1 MKLVVTKN
9 VSQIKMYSEW
19 ISVPATRNAE
29 DKRWSVLHTLPP
41 NAGRDV
47 VIAVVKP
54 LASNLG
60 ISTPSCDPSVLVT
73 DKQVHWCM
81 EVICFG
87 LGLPLS
93 EHEAIR
99 DCVNVYCEW
108 MLALT
113 KPKVCVPKCICEDPN
128 MYTRNMLNHLY
139 NLFLPRNDNSAD
151 IINRQAVLCHRV
163 LRTIE
168 TVAQESTVIERETW
182 DAFLLFLLAIND
194 TLLAPPSVP
203 DDIGSHLCERILGVL
218 IEVWLLACYRSF
230 PSPSLWKTFRE
241 LACSWRHRIALVDQ
255 WNKVNLALTTQV
267 LHFMYGSHFPT
278 AKISDEDSHLV
289 PADMSN
295 ECIAQAWFR
304 LLHTLGNP
312 VDLCRPEVIS
322 QTPKFYHFAL
332 SSEMVID
339 PCQHPCL
346 AVLPQIFYKAMK
358 GISNLVDVF
367 LGIAQLDAEEP
378 AHIPRTYSHTVSS
391 TSSTPPHNRR
401 GFSKNLPKDPVN
413 KNVQKSS
420 LISNLTSVK
429 SGTNQNLL
437 LSQSQQQLINQQTP
451 QQSPISTPTTSTAPP
466 LRLPLSPSR
475 PKCNSVLHLFGSWLF
490 EAALVGSDM
499 TSFTSNSEQ
508 SDNSLRRPSS
518 LVLDSRQSSAPMLES
533 FEIPSNLTL
542 ENFESG
548 QAEAVGSLCRIFCAK
563 RTGEEILPV
572 YLARFYSALQYGLSG
587 GTARGQMLA
596 SILLNSSDLLRKDL
610 DGVMVLLPDFLQA
623 LELVLPGEMK
633 MRQSPLVA
641 HAELRHSAIHLLLS
655 MLPLP
660 LHFFNLP
667 IKSLSGNDK
676 STFTFQSLRIR
687 LVNLLINAL
696 QVETESLNIHML
708 LGGLLFYIQDSAASE
723 EVEQITQPPLNDN
736 ASVESVSSVLS
747 SELQTE
753 VAESCDSLGS
763 SECSSLGPDL
773 DNLLRTDFPLLI
785 DDSTHALFLR
795 ATYLICHRLI
805 SSWMTDLNVSLAALE
820 VLSGLARIHLPQAD
834 SLEGKRAVKWIC
846 DYIVFQCSRP
856 PPAHSKDL
864 HSTIV
869 AAYQCVTTW
878 LVEHPDLLNDKE
890 TVHTVLE
897 VVELGISGSKSQ
909 PKRSDPP
916 KLKGDKELKPA
927 SMRVK
932 DAAEAVLACML
943 DYVGYFPPPC
953 GSQNLSS
960 LLDEKSLLQQCK
972 NLNDDQLTREE
983 VVKHFRYFALDN
995 CIILALLEQHLGNEQ
1010 DPQPTLTALIRG
1022 PFGRHAWCVQL
1033 RHLPH
1038 HKSCSKHYAVNP
1050 GRPLP
1055 MNDVGTVHNIK
1066 QRYFPEAVDKIPLC
1080 HSDKSIPSLEN
1091 ISEVGAG
1098 EFDKFLKLIDN
1109 QISFETSV
1117 KKQVESQH
1125 HEYPN
1130 PETEC
1135 KAPSLCQEFQ
1145 TSRLFLS
1152 HLGFL
1157 NPDALKE
1164 SLTQPLPSLV
1174 SLDQSSENFFSK
1186 LEEIDNTPSRT
1197 ADTVFILY
1205 VKSGQTSVDSFL
1217 QNVTQRNIHLHFLE
1231 FLRSLGW
1238 PVDVKKHA
1246 GWTGHIST
1254 AWKIL
1259 PSDDLD
1265 PISEEDT
1272 VSVYN
1277 GKNKVLYWS
1286 DVSSELAF
1294 VVPSPISQDK
1304 SSRKDIK
1311 VQEFGD
1317 DIVLRNKDIK
1327 DTDRRTMPA
1336 GSFSEITIPRA
1347 MSLNLDAGDDL
1358 SQGRSSGRKF
1368 GRQHSCAIVCEMKVV
1383 VVWLENLDD
1392 HINFPLADVL
1402 PLMSTGLEP
1411 PNFISRTS
1419 EKDLFVI
1426 FVHPLQSG
1434 LYQIKLQGPAGK
1446 MSLALPLVDGMVVSR
1461 RTLGILV
1468 RQTSLNMLRRKRLDA
1483 DSCQPPHVRRKL
1495 RIQDIINRYHKKLS
1509 EPEFISSLFHPSAG
1523 H

>member
-1 MKLVVTKN
+1 
-9 VSQIKMYSEW
+9 MYSEW

-29 DKRWSVLHTLPP
+29 DKRWSVLHTLPG

-47 VIAVVKP
+47 VIAVIKP

-60 ISTPSCDPSVLVT
+60 ISTPSCDPSILAS
-73 DKQVHWCM
+73 DKEVQWCM

-128 MYTRNMLNHLY
+128 LYTRKMLNHLY

-151 IINRQAVLCHRV
+151 IINRQALYCHRV

-168 TVAQESTVIERETW
+168 TVAQESTVIDRETW
-182 DAFLLFLLAIND
+182 DALLLFLLAVND

-218 IEVWLLACYRSF
+218 IEVWLLACHRSF

-255 WNKVNLALTTQV
+255 WNRVNLALTSRV
-267 LHFMYGSHFPT
+267 LQFMYGSHFPNI
-278 AKISDEDSHLV
+278 KLSDDDTHLV
-289 PADMSN
+289 PSDMSN

-346 AVLPQIFYKAMK
+346 ALLPQIFYKAMK
-358 GISNLVDVF
+358 GVANLVDVF
-367 LGIAQLDAEEP
+367 LGIAQLDVEETS
-378 AHIPRTYSHTVSS
+378 HIPRTYSHTAQVPQ
-391 TSSTPPHNRR
+391 SSTPPHNRR
-401 GFSKNLPKDPVN
+401 GFSKNPPKDGSA
-413 KNVQKSS
+413 KSTQKTS
-420 LISNLTSVK
+420 LISGLTSTK
-429 SGTNQNLL
+429 SSNPSTHI
-437 LSQSQQQLINQQTP
+437 SQSQQQLLNQHTP
-451 QQSPISTPTTSTAPP
+451 QQSPISTPTTSSAPS
-466 LRLPLSPSR
+466 LRPPLSPSR
-475 PKCNSVLHLFGSWLF
+475 PKCNSVLHLFGTWLF

-499 TSFTSNSEQ
+499 TSFTSSSDQ
-508 SDNSLRRPSS
+508 SDTSLRRPNS
-518 LVLDSRQSSAPMLES
+518 LVLDSRQNTAPMLES

-563 RTGEEILPV
+563 RSGEEILPV
-572 YLARFYSALQYGLSG
+572 YLARFYLALQYGLSG
-587 GTARGQMLA
+587 GLARSQMLA
-596 SILLNSSDLLRKDL
+596 SILMNSSDLLRKDL
-610 DGVMVLLPDFLQA
+610 DGVMVLVPQFLQA
-623 LELVLPGEMK
+623 LELVLPGELK
-633 MRQSPLVA
+633 SRPSLLVA
-641 HAELRHSAIHLLLS
+641 HAELRNSAIHLLLS

-667 IKSLSGNDK
+667 IKAIPSSEKSSL
-676 STFTFQSLRIR
+676 TFQSLRIR

-696 QVETESLNIHML
+696 QVETESTNTHML

-723 EVEQITQPPLNDN
+723 EVEQITQPSLNDN
-736 ASVESVSSVLS
+736 ASVESANSFLS
-747 SELQTE
+747 S
-753 VAESCDSLGS
+753 
-763 SECSSLGPDL
+763 
-773 DNLLRTDFPLLI
+773 
-785 DDSTHALFLR
+785 DSTHALFLR

-805 SSWMTDLNVSLAALE
+805 SSWKTDLNVSLAALE

-909 PKRSDPP
+909 PKKSDVP

-932 DAAEAVLACML
+932 DAAEAVLSCML
-943 DYVGYFPPPC
+943 DHVGYFPPPC
-953 GSQNLSS
+953 GPQNLSS

-972 NLNDDQLTREE
+972 SFNDDQMTKEE
-983 VVKHFRYFALDN
+983 IVKHFRYFAIDN
-995 CIILALLEQHLGNEQ
+995 SIILALLEQHLGNEQ
-1010 DPQPTLTALIRG
+1010 DPQPTLTALVRG
-1022 PFGRHAWCVQL
+1022 PFGRHGWCVQL

-1038 HKSCSKHYAVNP
+1038 HKSGSKHYAVNP

-1055 MNDVGTVHNIK
+1055 MNDVGTIYNVK
-1066 QRYFPEAVDKIPLC
+1066 QRYFPEAVDKILQC
-1080 HSDKSIPSLEN
+1080 QADKSIPSLEN
-1091 ISEVGAG
+1091 ISRVSTE
-1098 EFDKFLKLIDN
+1098 ELEKLSKIIEN
-1109 QISFETSV
+1109 QINFENTV
-1117 KKQVESQH
+1117 KKQVEAQYT
-1125 HEYPN
+1125 EYPN

-1157 NPDALKE
+1157 TSEALKD

-1174 SLDQSSENFFSK
+1174 SLDQSAENFCSK
-1186 LEEIDNTPSRT
+1186 LEDIDNTPSRT

-1205 VKSGQTSVDSFL
+1205 VKSGQSSVESLL
-1217 QNVTQRNIHLHFLE
+1217 QNVTTHNIHPHFLE

-1238 PVDVKKHA
+1238 PVDVRRHA

-1254 AWKIL
+1254 SWKIL
-1259 PSDDLD
+1259 PTDDLD
-1265 PISEEDT
+1265 SIPEEEET
-1272 VSVYN
+1272 VSIYS
-1277 GKNKVLYWS
+1277 GKHKVLYWS

-1294 VVPSPISQDK
+1294 VVPSPSSQERNP
-1304 SSRKDIK
+1304 RKETKALD
-1311 VQEFGD
+1311 FGD
-1317 DIVLRNKDIK
+1317 DVTLRNKDR
-1327 DTDRRTMPA
+1327 DLARDVDRKTMPS
-1336 GSFSEITIPRA
+1336 GSFSEVPIPRA
-1347 MSLNLDAGDDL
+1347 MSLNLDANEELVQG
-1358 SQGRSSGRKF
+1358 QGRSSGRKF
-1368 GRQHSCAIVCEMKVV
+1368 GRQHSCAIACDMKVV
-1383 VVWLENLDD
+1383 VAWLENLDD
-1392 HINFPLADVL
+1392 YISFPLGDVL
-1402 PLMSTGLEP
+1402 SLLNTGLEQHT
-1411 PNFISRTS
+1411 FISRPT
-1419 EKDLFVI
+1419 EKDIFVI

-1434 LYQIKLQGPAGK
+1434 LFQIKLQGPAGK
-1446 MSLALPLVDGMVVSR
+1446 MSIALPLVDGMVVSR
-1461 RTLGILV
+1461 RTLGTLV
-1468 RQTSLNMLRRKRLDA
+1468 RQTALNMLRRKRLDA

-1495 RIQDIINRYHKKLS
+1495 KIQDVINRYHKKLS
-1509 EPEFISSLFHPSAG
+1509 EPEFLSSLFHPSSTN
-1523 H
+1523 

>member
-1 MKLVVTKN
+1 
-9 VSQIKMYSEW
+9 
-19 ISVPATRNAE
+19 
-29 DKRWSVLHTLPP
+29 
-41 NAGRDV
+41 
-47 VIAVVKP
+47 
-54 LASNLG
+54 
-60 ISTPSCDPSVLVT
+60 
-73 DKQVHWCM
+73 
-81 EVICFG
+81 
-87 LGLPLS
+87 
-93 EHEAIR
+93 
-99 DCVNVYCEW
+99 
-108 MLALT
+108 
-113 KPKVCVPKCICEDPN
+113 
-128 MYTRNMLNHLY
+128 
-139 NLFLPRNDNSAD
+139 
-151 IINRQAVLCHRV
+151 
-163 LRTIE
+163 
-168 TVAQESTVIERETW
+168 
-182 DAFLLFLLAIND
+182 
-194 TLLAPPSVP
+194 
-203 DDIGSHLCERILGVL
+203 
-218 IEVWLLACYRSF
+218 
-230 PSPSLWKTFRE
+230 
-241 LACSWRHRIALVDQ
+241 
-255 WNKVNLALTTQV
+255 
-267 LHFMYGSHFPT
+267 
-278 AKISDEDSHLV
+278 
-289 PADMSN
+289 
-295 ECIAQAWFR
+295 
-304 LLHTLGNP
+304 
-312 VDLCRPEVIS
+312 
-322 QTPKFYHFAL
+322 
-332 SSEMVID
+332 
-339 PCQHPCL
+339 
-346 AVLPQIFYKAMK
+346 
-358 GISNLVDVF
+358 
-367 LGIAQLDAEEP
+367 
-378 AHIPRTYSHTVSS
+378 
-391 TSSTPPHNRR
+391 
-401 GFSKNLPKDPVN
+401 
-413 KNVQKSS
+413 
-420 LISNLTSVK
+420 
-429 SGTNQNLL
+429 
-437 LSQSQQQLINQQTP
+437 
-451 QQSPISTPTTSTAPP
+451 
-466 LRLPLSPSR
+466 
-475 PKCNSVLHLFGSWLF
+475 
-490 EAALVGSDM
+490 M

-518 LVLDSRQSSAPMLES
+518 LVLDNRQSSAPMLES

-572 YLARFYSALQYGLSG
+572 YLSRFYSALQYGLSG
-587 GTARGQMLA
+587 GTTRGQMLA
-596 SILLNSSDLLRKDL
+596 SILMNSSDLLRKDL

-641 HAELRHSAIHLLLS
+641 NAELRHSAIHLLLS

-667 IKSLSGNDK
+667 IKSLSSNEK
-676 STFTFQSLRIR
+676 SSLTFQSLRIR

-723 EVEQITQPPLNDN
+723 EVEQITQPLLNDN

-747 SELQTE
+747 S
-753 VAESCDSLGS
+753 
-763 SECSSLGPDL
+763 
-773 DNLLRTDFPLLI
+773 
-785 DDSTHALFLR
+785 DSTHALFLR

-869 AAYQCVTTW
+869 AAYHCVTTW
-878 LVEHPDLLNDKE
+878 LVEHPDLLNDKD

-909 PKRSDPP
+909 PKRSDTP
-916 KLKGDKELKPA
+916 KFKGDKELKPA

-972 NLNDDQLTREE
+972 NLDDDQLTREE

-995 CIILALLEQHLGNEQ
+995 SVILALLEQHLGNEQ

-1038 HKSCSKHYAVNP
+1038 HKSGSKHYAINP
-1050 GRPLP
+1050 GRPIP

-1080 HSDKSIPSLEN
+1080 HGDKSIPSLEN
-1091 ISEVGAG
+1091 ISQVGAG
-1098 EFDKFLKLIDN
+1098 EFDKFLKLIEN
-1109 QISFETSV
+1109 QINFETSV

-1125 HEYPN
+1125 REYPN

-1135 KAPSLCQEFQ
+1135 KSPSLCQEFQ

-1164 SLTQPLPSLV
+1164 SLTQPLPSII
-1174 SLDQSSENFFSK
+1174 SLDQNLENFSHK

-1205 VKSGQTSVDSFL
+1205 VKSGQSSVDNFL
-1217 QNVTQRNIHLHFLE
+1217 QNVTQRNIHPHFSE

-1259 PSDDLD
+1259 PTDDLD

-1272 VSVYN
+1272 VSIYN

-1294 VVPSPISQDK
+1294 VVPSPVSLK
-1304 SSRKDIK
+1304 SPKIVRKDTKIH
-1311 VQEFGD
+1311 EFGD
-1317 DIVLRNKDIK
+1317 EIILRNNKDIR
-1327 DTDRRTMPA
+1327 DVDRRTMPS
-1336 GSFSEITIPRA
+1336 GSFSEVPMPRA

-1392 HINFPLADVL
+1392 QINFPLADVL

-1426 FVHPLQSG
+1426 FVHPLHSG

-1468 RQTSLNMLRRKRLDA
+1468 RQTALNMLRRKRLDA

-1495 RIQDIINRYHKKLS
+1495 RIQDVINRYHKKLS
-1509 EPEFISSLFHPSAG
+1509 EPEFISYLFYPSSG

>member
-1 MKLVVTKN
+1 
-9 VSQIKMYSEW
+9 
-19 ISVPATRNAE
+19 
-29 DKRWSVLHTLPP
+29 
-41 NAGRDV
+41 
-47 VIAVVKP
+47 
-54 LASNLG
+54 
-60 ISTPSCDPSVLVT
+60 
-73 DKQVHWCM
+73 
-81 EVICFG
+81 
-87 LGLPLS
+87 
-93 EHEAIR
+93 
-99 DCVNVYCEW
+99 

-128 MYTRNMLNHLY
+128 MYTRNMLSHLY

-168 TVAQESTVIERETW
+168 TVAQESTIIERETW
-182 DAFLLFLLAIND
+182 DALLLFLLAIND

-218 IEVWLLACYRSF
+218 IEVWLLACHRSF

-267 LHFMYGSHFPT
+267 LQFMYGSHFPT
-278 AKISDEDSHLV
+278 AKIPDEDSHLV
-289 PADMSN
+289 PSDMSK

-304 LLHTLGNP
+304 LLHTIGNP

-367 LGIAQLDAEEP
+367 LGIAQLDNEEP
-378 AHIPRTYSHTVSS
+378 VHIPRTYSHTISS
-391 TSSTPPHNRR
+391 SSSTPPHNRR
-401 GFSKNLPKDPVN
+401 GFAKGAPKDPAS
-413 KNVQKSS
+413 KSTQKTS

-429 SGTNQNLL
+429 SGSNQTHL
-437 LSQSQQQLINQQTP
+437 LSQSQQQALNQQTP
-451 QQSPISTPTTSTAPP
+451 QQSPISTPTTSSAPP
-466 LRLPLSPSR
+466 LRPPLSPSR

-508 SDNSLRRPSS
+508 NDNSLRRPSS
-518 LVLDSRQSSAPMLES
+518 LVLDSRQNSAPMLES

-596 SILLNSSDLLRKDL
+596 SILMNSSDLLRKDL

-633 MRQSPLVA
+633 TRQSSFVG

-667 IKSLSGNDK
+667 IKSLSSSEK
-676 STFTFQSLRIR
+676 SNLTFQSLRIR

-747 SELQTE
+747 S
-753 VAESCDSLGS
+753 
-763 SECSSLGPDL
+763 
-773 DNLLRTDFPLLI
+773 
-785 DDSTHALFLR
+785 DSTHALFLR

-869 AAYQCVTTW
+869 AAYHCVTTW

-943 DYVGYFPPPC
+943 EYVGYFPPPC

-972 NLNDDQLTREE
+972 NLDDDQLTKEE
-983 VVKHFRYFALDN
+983 VVKHFRYFALGN
-995 CIILALLEQHLGNEQ
+995 SIILALLEQHLGNEQ

-1038 HKSCSKHYAVNP
+1038 HKSGSKHYAVNP

-1055 MNDVGTVHNIK
+1055 MNDVGTIHNIK

-1080 HSDKSIPSLEN
+1080 QGDKSIPSLEN
-1091 ISEVGAG
+1091 IS
-1098 EFDKFLKLIDN
+1098 
-1109 QISFETSV
+1109 Q
-1117 KKQVESQH
+1117 

-1157 NPDALKE
+1157 NSEALKE

-1174 SLDQSSENFFSK
+1174 SLDQKAENFFSK
-1186 LEEIDNTPSRT
+1186 IEEIDNTPSRT

-1205 VKSGQTSVDSFL
+1205 VKSGQTSVDNFL
-1217 QNVTQRNIHLHFLE
+1217 QNVTQRNIHPHFME

-1254 AWKIL
+1254 AWKVL

-1265 PISEEDT
+1265 TISEEDT

-1294 VVPSPISQDK
+1294 VVPSPVSLK
-1304 SSRKDIK
+1304 SPKMVRKETK
-1311 VQEFGD
+1311 VHEFGD
-1317 DIVLRNKDIK
+1317 EIILRKNTDVR
-1327 DTDRRTMPA
+1327 DVDRRTMPA
-1336 GSFSEITIPRA
+1336 ASFSEMPIPRA
-1347 MSLNLDAGDDL
+1347 MSLNLDAGDDI

-1434 LYQIKLQGPAGK
+1434 LYHIKLQGPAGK

-1468 RQTSLNMLRRKRLDA
+1468 RQTALNMLRRKRLDA

-1495 RIQDIINRYHKKLS
+1495 RIQDVMNRYHKKLS
-1509 EPEFISSLFHPSAG
+1509 ESEFISSLYHPSAG
-1523 H
+1523 L

>member
-1 MKLVVTKN
+1 
-9 VSQIKMYSEW
+9 
-19 ISVPATRNAE
+19 
-29 DKRWSVLHTLPP
+29 
-41 NAGRDV
+41 
-47 VIAVVKP
+47 
-54 LASNLG
+54 
-60 ISTPSCDPSVLVT
+60 
-73 DKQVHWCM
+73 M
-81 EVICFG
+81 EVICYG

-113 KPKVCVPKCICEDPN
+113 KPKICVPKCICEDPN
-128 MYTRNMLNHLY
+128 RYTRNMLNHLY

-218 IEVWLLACYRSF
+218 LEVWLIACHRSF

-255 WNKVNLALTTQV
+255 WNKVNLALTNRV
-267 LHFMYGSHFPT
+267 LQFMYGSVFPN
-278 AKISDEDSHLV
+278 AKLTDDESHLV
-289 PADMSN
+289 PSDMSN
-295 ECIAQAWFR
+295 ECVAQAWFR

-346 AVLPQIFYKAMK
+346 AVLPQIFFKAMK
-358 GISNLVDVF
+358 GVSNLVDAF
-367 LGIAQLDAEEP
+367 LGIAQIEAEEP
-378 AHIPRTYSHTVSS
+378 VHIPRTYSHSQAVLSS
-391 TSSTPPHNRR
+391 SNTPPHSRR
-401 GFSKNLPKDPVN
+401 GFSKSTTKDPTA
-413 KNVQKSS
+413 KSSQKTS
-420 LISNLTSVK
+420 LISNLTSTK
-429 SGTNQNLL
+429 SSINQPPHLP
-437 LSQSQQQLINQQTP
+437 QQQLLNQQTP
-451 QQSPISTPTTSTAPP
+451 QQSPISTPTTSSAPP
-466 LRLPLSPSR
+466 LRPPLSPSR
-475 PKCNSVLHLFGSWLF
+475 PKCNSVLHLFGAWLF

-499 TSFTSNSEQ
+499 SSFTSNSEQ
-508 SDNSLRRPSS
+508 GDNSLRRPSS
-518 LVLDSRQSSAPMLES
+518 LVLDKRQSCGPVLES
-533 FEIPSNLTL
+533 FEIPPNLTL

-572 YLARFYSALQYGLSG
+572 YLARFYAALQYGLSG
-587 GTARGQMLA
+587 GMTRGQMLA
-596 SILLNSSDLLRKDL
+596 SILMNSSDLLRKDL
-610 DGVMVLLPDFLQA
+610 DGVTVLLPDFLQA

-633 MRQSPLVA
+633 MRPSPLVA

-667 IKSLSGNDK
+667 IKTLSSCEK
-676 STFTFQSLRIR
+676 STPTFQSLRIR

-708 LGGLLFYIQDSAASE
+708 LGGLLFFIQDSAASE
-723 EVEQITQPPLNDN
+723 DLDQITQPPLNDN
-736 ASVESVSSVLS
+736 HSVNSVGSVLS
-747 SELQTE
+747 S
-753 VAESCDSLGS
+753 
-763 SECSSLGPDL
+763 
-773 DNLLRTDFPLLI
+773 
-785 DDSTHALFLR
+785 DSTHALFLR

-846 DYIVFQCSRP
+846 DYIVRQCSRP
-856 PPAHSKDL
+856 PKDHSKDL

-878 LVEHPDLLNDKE
+878 MVEHPDLLNDKE

-909 PKRSDPP
+909 PKGSDPP

-943 DYVGYFPPPC
+943 DHVGYFPPPC

-972 NLNDDQLTREE
+972 NLNDDQLTKEE

-995 CIILALLEQHLGNEQ
+995 SIILALLEQHLGNEQ

-1022 PFGRHAWCVQL
+1022 PFGRYAWCVQL

-1038 HKSCSKHYAVNP
+1038 HKSGSKHFGINP

-1055 MNDVGTVHNIK
+1055 MADVGNVHNVK
-1066 QRYFPEAVDKIPLC
+1066 QRYFPEAVDKITSC
-1080 HSDKSIPSLEN
+1080 QADKSIPSLET
-1091 ISEVGAG
+1091 ISEAGAG
-1098 EFDKFLKLIDN
+1098 EYAKVLKLIEN
-1109 QISFETSV
+1109 QINFETSV
-1117 KKQVESQH
+1117 KKQVESLP

-1135 KAPSLCQEFQ
+1135 KSPSLCQEFQ

-1157 NPDALKE
+1157 YPDALKE
-1164 SLTQPLPSLV
+1164 SLTRPVPSLV
-1174 SLDQSSENFFSK
+1174 SLDQSRENFFTK
-1186 LEEIDNTPSRT
+1186 LEEIDSSPSRT
-1197 ADTVFILY
+1197 ADTVFIIY
-1205 VKSGQTSVDSFL
+1205 VKSGQKSINSFL
-1217 QNVTQRNIHLHFLE
+1217 QNVASKSVHPHFLE

-1259 PSDDLD
+1259 PTDELGS
-1265 PISEEDT
+1265 ISEEDT
-1272 VSVYN
+1272 VNVYD
-1277 GKNKVLYWS
+1277 GVNKVLYWS

-1294 VVPSPISQDK
+1294 VVPSL
-1304 SSRKDIK
+1304 SSLEKIAKKEK
-1311 VQEFGD
+1311 VSHEFGD
-1317 DIVLRNKDIK
+1317 DIVLRSRGVSDIR
-1327 DTDRRTMPA
+1327 DSPREIDRRTMPV
-1336 GSFSEITIPRA
+1336 GSFSEVSMPRA
-1347 MSLNLDAGDDL
+1347 MSLNLDTSEDMSQG
-1358 SQGRSSGRKF
+1358 QGRSSGRKF
-1368 GRQHSCAIVCEMKVV
+1368 GKPHSCAIVCDMKVV
-1383 VVWLENLDD
+1383 VVWLENLEDQ
-1392 HINFPLADVL
+1392 INFPLADVL
-1402 PLMSTGLEP
+1402 LLMSTGLEL

-1426 FVHPLQSG
+1426 YVHPLESG

-1468 RQTSLNMLRRKRLDA
+1468 RQTALNMLKRKRLDA

-1495 RIQDIINRYHKKLS
+1495 RIQDIINSPNRYHKKLT
-1509 EPEFISSLFHPSAG
+1509 EPEFITSLFFNSLSVPQNS
-1523 H
+1523 

>member
-1 MKLVVTKN
+1 
-9 VSQIKMYSEW
+9 MYSEW

-29 DKRWSVLHTLPP
+29 EKRWSVLHTFPS
-41 NAGRDV
+41 NSGRDV
-47 VIAVVKP
+47 VIAVIKP

-60 ISTPSCDPSVLVT
+60 ISTPSCDPSILTSDREV
-73 DKQVHWCM
+73 QWCM

-113 KPKVCVPKCICEDPN
+113 KPKVCVPKSICEDPN
-128 MYTRNMLNHLY
+128 TYTRKMLNHLY
-139 NLFLPRNDNSAD
+139 NLFLPRPDNSAD
-151 IINRQAVLCHRV
+151 IINRQALYCHRV

-168 TVAQESTVIERETW
+168 TVAQESAVIDRETW
-182 DAFLLFLLAIND
+182 DALLLFLLAIND

-218 IEVWLLACYRSF
+218 LEVWLLACHRSF

-255 WNKVNLALTTQV
+255 WNRVNLALTSRV
-267 LHFMYGSHFPT
+267 LQFMYGSNFPNI
-278 AKISDEDSHLV
+278 KLSDDDAHLV
-289 PADMSN
+289 PSEMSN

-304 LLHTLGNP
+304 FLHTLGNP

-332 SSEMVID
+332 SSEMVVD

-367 LGIAQLDAEEP
+367 LGIAQLEQEDTF
-378 AHIPRTYSHTVSS
+378 HIPRTYSHTTPSS
-391 TSSTPPHNRR
+391 QSSTPPHNRR
-401 GFSKNLPKDPVN
+401 GDRFSKNT
-413 KNVQKSS
+413 QKESAVKSTQKTS
-420 LISNLTSVK
+420 LISGLTAAKTS
-429 SGTNQNLL
+429 SNPASHAHQP
-437 LSQSQQQLINQQTP
+437 QQQMFNQQTP
-451 QQSPISTPTTSTAPP
+451 QQSPISTPTMSSAPP
-466 LRLPLSPSR
+466 FRLPLSPSR
-475 PKCNSVLHLFGSWLF
+475 PKCNSVLHLFGTWLF

-499 TSFTSNSEQ
+499 TSFTSSSEQ
-508 SDNSLRRPSS
+508 SETNLRRPSS
-518 LVLDSRQSSAPMLES
+518 LVLDSRQGSAPMLES

-542 ENFESG
+542 ENFEAG

-572 YLARFYSALQYGLSG
+572 YLARFYLALQYGLSG
-587 GTARGQMLA
+587 GPARGHMLA
-596 SILLNSSDLLRKDL
+596 SILMNSSDLLRKDL
-610 DGVMVLLPDFLQA
+610 DGVMVLVPQFLLA
-623 LELVLPGEMK
+623 LELVLPGEAKMK
-633 MRQSPLVA
+633 PSPFVA
-641 HAELRHSAIHLLLS
+641 HVELRNSAIHLLLS

-667 IKSLSGNDK
+667 IKTISAVEKAPL
-676 STFTFQSLRIR
+676 TFQSLRIR
-687 LVNLLINAL
+687 LVNILINAL
-696 QVETESLNIHML
+696 QVESESTNTHML

-723 EVEQITQPPLNDN
+723 EVEQITQPSLNDN
-736 ASVESVSSVLS
+736 ASVESVSLQS
-747 SELQTE
+747 SELQVEVTE
-753 VAESCDSLGS
+753 NCDSLTS

-773 DNLLRTDFPLLI
+773 DNLLRTDFPLLV

-805 SSWMTDLNVSLAALE
+805 SSWKTDLNVSLAALE

-869 AAYQCVTTW
+869 AAYHCVTTW
-878 LVEHPDLLNDKE
+878 LMEHPDLLNDKD
-890 TVHTVLE
+890 TVHIVLE

-909 PKRSDPP
+909 PKKSDPP

-927 SMRVK
+927 SLRVK

-943 DYVGYFPPPC
+943 DHVGCFPPPC
-953 GSQNLSS
+953 GPQNLSS
-960 LLDEKSLLQQCK
+960 LLDEKTLIQQCN
-972 NLNDDQLTREE
+972 NLNDDQLTKEE
-983 VVKHFRYFALDN
+983 IVKHFRYFALDN
-995 CIILALLEQHLGNEQ
+995 SIILGILEQHLGNEQ
-1010 DPQPTLTALIRG
+1010 DPQPTLTALVRA
-1022 PFGRHAWCVQL
+1022 PFGRHAWCAQL

-1038 HKSCSKHYAVNP
+1038 HKSGSKYFSVNP

-1055 MNDVGTVHNIK
+1055 MNDVGTTYNIK
-1066 QRYFPEAVDKIPLC
+1066 QRYLQDAVDKIPMC
-1080 HSDKSIPSLEN
+1080 QVDKSIPSLEE
-1091 ISEVGAG
+1091 ISRVSPEECEKLA
-1098 EFDKFLKLIDN
+1098 KLIEN
-1109 QISFETSV
+1109 QINFESSV
-1117 KKQVESQH
+1117 KLQVESQYI
-1125 HEYPN
+1125 EYPN

-1135 KAPSLCQEFQ
+1135 KAPSLCEEFQ

-1157 NPDALKE
+1157 NTDALKE
-1164 SLTQPLPSLV
+1164 TLTQPIPSVV
-1174 SLDQSSENFFSK
+1174 SLEQTAENFLAK
-1186 LEEIDNTPSRT
+1186 LEDIDNTPSRT
-1197 ADTVFILY
+1197 VDTVFIFY
-1205 VKSGQTSVDSFL
+1205 VRSGQTSVESFL
-1217 QNVTQRNIHLHFLE
+1217 QNVGSPDVHPHFSE

-1238 PVDVKKHA
+1238 PVDVKRHA

-1259 PSDDLD
+1259 PDDDLELI
-1265 PISEEDT
+1265 PEEET
-1272 VSVYN
+1272 VGIYN
-1277 GKNKVLYWS
+1277 GKHKVLYWS

-1294 VVPSPISQDK
+1294 VVPNTANQEK
-1304 SSRKDIK
+1304 AVRKDTK
-1311 VQEFGD
+1311 VIDAVE
-1317 DIVLRNKDIK
+1317 VTLRNKENK
-1327 DTDRRTMPA
+1327 DFTKEIDRRTMP
-1336 GSFSEITIPRA
+1336 SNSISETTIPRA
-1347 MSLNLDAGDDL
+1347 MSLNLDSSDDL
-1358 SQGRSSGRKF
+1358 LPGQGRSSGRKF
-1368 GRQHSCAIVCEMKVV
+1368 GRQHSCAIACDMKVV

-1392 HINFPLADVL
+1392 HISFPLVDIL
-1402 PLMSTGLEP
+1402 PLLSTGLEP
-1411 PNFISRTS
+1411 PNFIQRTS

-1434 LYQIKLQGPAGK
+1434 LFQIKLQGPAGK
-1446 MSLALPLVDGMVVSR
+1446 MSIALPLVDGMVVSR
-1461 RTLGILV
+1461 RTLGTLV
-1468 RQTSLNMLRRKRLDA
+1468 RQTALNMLRRKRLDA

-1495 RIQDIINRYHKKLS
+1495 KIQEVINRYHKKLS
-1509 EPEFISSLFHPSAG
+1509 ESEFISSLFQPSSLSKI
-1523 H
+1523 

>member
-1 MKLVVTKN
+1 
-9 VSQIKMYSEW
+9 
-19 ISVPATRNAE
+19 
-29 DKRWSVLHTLPP
+29 
-41 NAGRDV
+41 
-47 VIAVVKP
+47 
-54 LASNLG
+54 
-60 ISTPSCDPSVLVT
+60 
-73 DKQVHWCM
+73 
-81 EVICFG
+81 
-87 LGLPLS
+87 
-93 EHEAIR
+93 
-99 DCVNVYCEW
+99 
-108 MLALT
+108 
-113 KPKVCVPKCICEDPN
+113 
-128 MYTRNMLNHLY
+128 
-139 NLFLPRNDNSAD
+139 
-151 IINRQAVLCHRV
+151 
-163 LRTIE
+163 
-168 TVAQESTVIERETW
+168 
-182 DAFLLFLLAIND
+182 
-194 TLLAPPSVP
+194 
-203 DDIGSHLCERILGVL
+203 
-218 IEVWLLACYRSF
+218 
-230 PSPSLWKTFRE
+230 
-241 LACSWRHRIALVDQ
+241 
-255 WNKVNLALTTQV
+255 
-267 LHFMYGSHFPT
+267 
-278 AKISDEDSHLV
+278 
-289 PADMSN
+289 
-295 ECIAQAWFR
+295 
-304 LLHTLGNP
+304 
-312 VDLCRPEVIS
+312 
-322 QTPKFYHFAL
+322 
-332 SSEMVID
+332 
-339 PCQHPCL
+339 
-346 AVLPQIFYKAMK
+346 
-358 GISNLVDVF
+358 
-367 LGIAQLDAEEP
+367 
-378 AHIPRTYSHTVSS
+378 
-391 TSSTPPHNRR
+391 
-401 GFSKNLPKDPVN
+401 
-413 KNVQKSS
+413 
-420 LISNLTSVK
+420 
-429 SGTNQNLL
+429 
-437 LSQSQQQLINQQTP
+437 
-451 QQSPISTPTTSTAPP
+451 
-466 LRLPLSPSR
+466 
-475 PKCNSVLHLFGSWLF
+475 
-490 EAALVGSDM
+490 
-499 TSFTSNSEQ
+499 
-508 SDNSLRRPSS
+508 
-518 LVLDSRQSSAPMLES
+518 
-533 FEIPSNLTL
+533 
-542 ENFESG
+542 
-548 QAEAVGSLCRIFCAK
+548 
-563 RTGEEILPV
+563 
-572 YLARFYSALQYGLSG
+572 
-587 GTARGQMLA
+587 
-596 SILLNSSDLLRKDL
+596 
-610 DGVMVLLPDFLQA
+610 MVLLPDFLQA

-641 HAELRHSAIHLLLS
+641 NAELRHSAIHLLLS

-667 IKSLSGNDK
+667 IKSLSSNEK
-676 STFTFQSLRIR
+676 SSLTFQSLRIR

-723 EVEQITQPPLNDN
+723 EVEQITQPLLNDN

-747 SELQTE
+747 S
-753 VAESCDSLGS
+753 
-763 SECSSLGPDL
+763 
-773 DNLLRTDFPLLI
+773 
-785 DDSTHALFLR
+785 DSTHALFLR

-869 AAYQCVTTW
+869 AAYHCVTTW
-878 LVEHPDLLNDKE
+878 LVEHPDLLNDKD

-909 PKRSDPP
+909 PKRSDTP
-916 KLKGDKELKPA
+916 KFKGDKELKPA

-972 NLNDDQLTREE
+972 NLDDDQLTREE

-995 CIILALLEQHLGNEQ
+995 SVILALLEQHLGNEQ

-1038 HKSCSKHYAVNP
+1038 HKSGSKHYAINP
-1050 GRPLP
+1050 GRPIP

-1080 HSDKSIPSLEN
+1080 HGDKSIPSLEN
-1091 ISEVGAG
+1091 ISQVGAG
-1098 EFDKFLKLIDN
+1098 EFDKFLKLIEN
-1109 QISFETSV
+1109 QINFETSV

-1125 HEYPN
+1125 REYPN

-1135 KAPSLCQEFQ
+1135 KSPSLCQEFQ

-1157 NPDALKE
+1157 NPDALK
-1164 SLTQPLPSLV
+1164 
-1174 SLDQSSENFFSK
+1174 K
-1186 LEEIDNTPSRT
+1186 EIDNTPSRT

-1205 VKSGQTSVDSFL
+1205 VKSGQSSVDNFL
-1217 QNVTQRNIHLHFLE
+1217 QNVTQRNIHPHFSE

-1259 PSDDLD
+1259 PTDDLD

-1272 VSVYN
+1272 VSIYN

-1294 VVPSPISQDK
+1294 VVPSPVSLK
-1304 SSRKDIK
+1304 SPKIVRKDTKIH
-1311 VQEFGD
+1311 EFGD
-1317 DIVLRNKDIK
+1317 EIILRNNKDIR
-1327 DTDRRTMPA
+1327 DVDRRTMPS
-1336 GSFSEITIPRA
+1336 GSFSEAPMPRA

-1392 HINFPLADVL
+1392 QINFPLADVL

-1426 FVHPLQSG
+1426 FVHPLHSG

-1468 RQTSLNMLRRKRLDA
+1468 RQTALNMLRRKRLDA

-1495 RIQDIINRYHKKLS
+1495 RIQDVINRYHKKLS
-1509 EPEFISSLFHPSAG
+1509 EPEFISYLFYPSSG

>member
-1 MKLVVTKN
+1 
-9 VSQIKMYSEW
+9 MYSEW

-29 DKRWSVLHTLPP
+29 DKRWSVLHTLPGT
-41 NAGRDV
+41 AGRDV
-47 VIAVVKP
+47 VIAVIKP

-60 ISTPSCDPSVLVT
+60 ISTPSCDPSILVS
-73 DKQVHWCM
+73 DKEVHWCM

-113 KPKVCVPKCICEDPN
+113 KPKICVPKCITDDSN
-128 MYTRNMLNHLY
+128 TYTRKMLHHLY

-168 TVAQESTVIERETW
+168 AVAQESVIIERETW
-182 DAFLLFLLAIND
+182 DALLLFLLAIND

-218 IEVWLLACYRSF
+218 IEVWLLACHRSF

-255 WNKVNLALTTQV
+255 WNRVNLALTSRV
-267 LHFMYGSHFPT
+267 LQFMYASHFPNI
-278 AKISDEDSHLV
+278 KLSDDDMHLV

-295 ECIAQAWFR
+295 ESIAQAWFR

-367 LGIAQLDAEEP
+367 LGIAQLDSEDST
-378 AHIPRTYSHTVSS
+378 HIPRTYSHTISS
-391 TSSTPPHNRR
+391 SSSTPPYSRR
-401 GFSKNLPKDPVN
+401 GFSKNVPKDSAT
-413 KNVQKSS
+413 KSVQKTS
-420 LISNLTSVK
+420 LISGLTSSK
-429 SGTNQNLL
+429 SNPNQPTHLG
-437 LSQSQQQLINQQTP
+437 QSQQQLLNQQTP
-451 QQSPISTPTTSTAPP
+451 QQSPISTPTTSSAPL
-466 LRLPLSPSR
+466 LRPPLSPSR
-475 PKCNSVLHLFGSWLF
+475 PKCNSVLHLFGTWLF

-499 TSFTSNSEQ
+499 SSFTSSSEQ
-508 SDNSLRRPSS
+508 NDSSLRRPSS

-542 ENFESG
+542 ENFEAG

-572 YLARFYSALQYGLSG
+572 YLARFYLALQYGLSG
-587 GTARGQMLA
+587 GLAREQMLA

-610 DGVMVLLPDFLQA
+610 DGVMVLVPQFLQA
-623 LELVLPGEMK
+623 LELVLPAEMK
-633 MRQSPLVA
+633 MRPSPLVA

-660 LHFFNLP
+660 LHYFNLP
-667 IKSLSGNDK
+667 IKAISGEK
-676 STFTFQSLRIR
+676 STLTFQSLKIR

-696 QVETESLNIHML
+696 QVETESTNTHML

-723 EVEQITQPPLNDN
+723 EVEQITQPSSADIV
-736 ASVESVSSVLS
+736 SVESVTSLLCSD
-747 SELQTE
+747 LQPE
-753 VAESCDSLGS
+753 VAESCCDSLSS

-773 DNLLRTDFPLLI
+773 DNLLRTDFPLLV

-805 SSWMTDLNVSLAALE
+805 SSWKTDLNVSLAALE
-820 VLSGLARIHLPQAD
+820 VLSGLARIHLPQAVKIAAD

-916 KLKGDKELKPA
+916 KYKGDKDLKPA
-927 SMRVK
+927 SMRVR

-943 DYVGYFPPPC
+943 DHVGYFPPPC
-953 GSQNLSS
+953 GPQNLSS
-960 LLDEKSLLQQCK
+960 LLDEKALLQQCK
-972 NLNDDQLTREE
+972 NLNDDELTKEE

-995 CIILALLEQHLGNEQ
+995 SIILALLEQHLGNEQ
-1010 DPQPTLTALIRG
+1010 DPQPTLTSLIRG

-1038 HKSCSKHYAVNP
+1038 YKSGSKYYALNP

-1055 MNDVGTVHNIK
+1055 MNDVGLVHNIK
-1066 QRYFPEAVDKIPLC
+1066 QRYFPEAVDKIPAC
-1080 HSDKSIPSLEN
+1080 QADKSIPSLEN
-1091 ISEVGAG
+1091 ISRVSAEEHEKLV
-1098 EFDKFLKLIDN
+1098 KLIEN
-1109 QISFETSV
+1109 QINFEASV
-1117 KKQVESQH
+1117 KKAEDSQYN
-1125 HEYPN
+1125 EYPN

-1157 NPDALKE
+1157 NSEALKE

-1174 SLDQSSENFFSK
+1174 VLDQLADNFPNK
-1186 LEEIDNTPSRT
+1186 LEEIDSTPSRT

-1205 VKSGQTSVDSFL
+1205 VQSGQTSVDSFL
-1217 QNVTQRNIHLHFLE
+1217 QNVTSENIHPHFLE

-1259 PSDDLD
+1259 PNDDLD
-1265 PISEEDT
+1265 SIPEQET

-1277 GKNKVLYWS
+1277 GKHKVLYWS

-1294 VVPSPISQDK
+1294 VVPSPVSQER
-1304 SSRKDIK
+1304 SFRKETK
-1311 VQEFGD
+1311 VHDFGD
-1317 DIVLRNKDIK
+1317 NVTLRNKESRDF
-1327 DTDRRTMPA
+1327 TREADRRTMPS
-1336 GSFSEITIPRA
+1336 GSISDVSVPRA
-1347 MSLNLDAGDDL
+1347 MSLNLDAGDDIYQG
-1358 SQGRSSGRKF
+1358 QGRSSGRKF
-1368 GRQHSCAIVCEMKVV
+1368 GRQHSCAIACDMKVV
-1383 VVWLENLDD
+1383 VAWLENLDD
-1392 HINFPLADVL
+1392 YISFPLADVV
-1402 PLMSTGLEP
+1402 PLLNTGLEP

-1426 FVHPLQSG
+1426 FVHPLESG
-1434 LYQIKLQGPAGK
+1434 LFQIKLQGPAGK
-1446 MSLALPLVDGMVVSR
+1446 MSIALPLVDGMVVSR
-1461 RTLGILV
+1461 RTLGTLV
-1468 RQTSLNMLRRKRLDA
+1468 RQTALNMLRRKRLDA

-1495 RIQDIINRYHKKLS
+1495 KIQDAISKYNRKLS
-1509 EPEFISSLFHPSAG
+1509 EPEFLSSLFHASSTN
-1523 H
+1523 

>member
-1 MKLVVTKN
+1 
-9 VSQIKMYSEW
+9 MYSEW
-19 ISVPATRNAE
+19 ISVPVTRNAE
-29 DKRWSVLHTLPP
+29 DNKWSVLHTLPG

-60 ISTPSCDPSVLVT
+60 ISTPACDPSILVS

-81 EVICFG
+81 EVICYG

-128 MYTRNMLNHLY
+128 IYTRNMLNHLY

-168 TVAQESTVIERETW
+168 TVAQESTVIDRETW
-182 DAFLLFLLAIND
+182 DALLLFLLSIND

-218 IEVWLLACYRSF
+218 MEVWLLACHRSF

-241 LACSWRHRIALVDQ
+241 LSCSWRHRIALVDQ
-255 WNKVNLALTTQV
+255 WNRVNLALTSRSLQ
-267 LHFMYGSHFPT
+267 FMFANYPAT
-278 AKISDEDSHLV
+278 KLSDDDSHLV

-295 ECIAQAWFR
+295 DCIAQAWYR
-304 LLHTLGNP
+304 MLHTLGNP

-367 LGIAQLDAEEP
+367 LGIAQLDVEETS
-378 AHIPRTYSHTVSS
+378 HIPRTYSHSSHTVSS

-401 GFSKNLPKDPVN
+401 GFSKNAPKDSAT
-413 KNVQKSS
+413 KSAQKTS

-429 SGTNQNLL
+429 STSGSQSSFI
-437 LSQSQQQLINQQTP
+437 SQSQQQLLSQTP
-451 QQSPISTPTTSTAPP
+451 QQSPLSTPTTTAAPP
-466 LRLPLSPSR
+466 LRPPLSPSR
-475 PKCNSVLHLFGSWLF
+475 PKCNSVLHLYGSWLF

-499 TSFTSNSEQ
+499 SAFTTSSDQ
-508 SDNSLRRPSS
+508 SDASLRRPSS
-518 LVLDSRQSSAPMLES
+518 LVLDSRQSTAPMLES
-533 FEIPSNLTL
+533 FEIPPNLTL

-587 GTARGQMLA
+587 GLSRGQMLS
-596 SILLNSSDLLRKDL
+596 SILMNSSDLLRKDL
-610 DGVMVLLPDFLQA
+610 DGVMILLPDFLQA
-623 LELVLPGEMK
+623 LELVLPGEIK
-633 MRQSPLVA
+633 MRPGPLVA

-667 IKSLSGNDK
+667 IKTLTSTEK
-676 STFTFQSLRIR
+676 SNLTFQSLKIR

-696 QVETESLNIHML
+696 QVETESLNTHML
-708 LGGLLFYIQDSAASE
+708 LGGLMFFIQDSAACE
-723 EVEQITQPPLNDN
+723 DNEQITQPPSNDN
-736 ASVESVSSVLS
+736 ASVDSVNSLLS
-747 SELQTE
+747 S
-753 VAESCDSLGS
+753 
-763 SECSSLGPDL
+763 
-773 DNLLRTDFPLLI
+773 
-785 DDSTHALFLR
+785 DSTHALFLR

-805 SSWMTDLNVSLAALE
+805 SSWKTDLNVSLAALE

-869 AAYQCVTTW
+869 AAYHCVTTW
-878 LVEHPDLLNDKE
+878 LVEHPNLLNDKE

-932 DAAEAVLACML
+932 DAAEAVLAHML

-972 NLNDDQLTREE
+972 NLNDDQLTKEE
-983 VVKHFRYFALDN
+983 VVKHFRYFAVDSS
-995 CIILALLEQHLGNEQ
+995 IILALLEQHLGNEQ

-1022 PFGRHAWCVQL
+1022 PFGRYAWCVQL
-1033 RHLPH
+1033 RHLPYS
-1038 HKSCSKHYAVNP
+1038 KSGNKPYSINP

-1055 MNDVGTVHNIK
+1055 LNDVGTVYNIK
-1066 QRYFPEAVDKIPLC
+1066 QRYFPESVDKITTC
-1080 HSDKSIPSLEN
+1080 QADHSIPSLDN
-1091 ISEVGAG
+1091 VSQDEVN
-1098 EFDKFLKLIDN
+1098 EYQKVLQLIDN
-1109 QISFETSV
+1109 QINFETSV
-1117 KKQVESQH
+1117 KKQVEL
-1125 HEYPN
+1125 EDKDYPN

-1135 KAPSLCQEFQ
+1135 KIPSLCQEFQ
-1145 TSRLFLS
+1145 TSRLFLA

-1157 NPDALKE
+1157 HSDALKE

-1174 SLDQSSENFFSK
+1174 SLDNAKENMYSR

-1197 ADTVFILY
+1197 ADTVFIFY
-1205 VKSGQTSVDSFL
+1205 VRSGQSSVNSFL
-1217 QNVTQRNIHLHFLE
+1217 QNVVTINIHPHFHE

-1238 PVDVKKHA
+1238 SVDAKKHS

-1259 PSDDLD
+1259 PNEDLES
-1265 PISEEDT
+1265 IEEDHT
-1272 VSVYN
+1272 VSAFN

-1286 DVSSELAF
+1286 DVNSELAF
-1294 VVPSPISQDK
+1294 VVPSYSSQDK
-1304 SSRKDIK
+1304 VARREMKSVD
-1311 VQEFGD
+1311 FGD
-1317 DIVLRNKDIK
+1317 EVLLRNKDLTNSPREIE
-1327 DTDRRTMPA
+1327 RRTMPA
-1336 GSFSEITIPRA
+1336 GSFSEAPMPRA
-1347 MSLNLDAGDDL
+1347 MSLNLDNTDDL
-1358 SQGRSSGRKF
+1358 SQGQGRSSGRKY
-1368 GRQHSCAIVCEMKVV
+1368 GRQHSCATVCDMKVV

-1392 HINFPLADVL
+1392 QTSFPLADII
-1402 PLMSTGLEP
+1402 PFMSTGLEP
-1411 PNFISRTS
+1411 PNFIARTS

-1426 FVHPLQSG
+1426 FVHPLQNG

-1461 RTLGILV
+1461 RTLGVLV
-1468 RQTSLNMLRRKRLDA
+1468 RQTALNMLKRRRLDA

-1495 RIQDIINRYHKKLS
+1495 RIQDLINKFHKKLS
-1509 EPEFISSLFHPSAG
+1509 EPEFLSSLFQPCSG